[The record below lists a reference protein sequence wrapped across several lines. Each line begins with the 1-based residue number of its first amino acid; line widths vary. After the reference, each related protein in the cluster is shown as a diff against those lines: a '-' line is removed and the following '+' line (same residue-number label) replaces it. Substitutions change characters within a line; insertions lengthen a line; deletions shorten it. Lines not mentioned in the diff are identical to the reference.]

1 MHILRTRVHMAR
13 VRGACAWHGAR
24 VHGAVRVRG
33 LEGLLERLVVLAE
46 DVDHAV
52 GHRLLV
58 VGAHLRHQTEVE
70 QREPGGRCRCEA
82 WVGGMGGMGGM

>member
-1 MHILRTRVHMAR
+1 MHM
-13 VRGACAWHGAR
+13 AR

-70 QREPGGRCRCEA
+70 QREPGGRCGCEA